1 MLLGMRGCK
10 EVKSGVWMLRV
21 LLDVVVRQQLGVQGS
36 IIRMIRKAT
45 SRRVVDGR
53 ETSDAATGELSS
65 LPLSTSSPG
74 VFCHCSAWMRT
85 YWLVLST
92 I

>member
-36 IIRMIRKAT
+36 VIRMIRKAT

-65 LPLSTSSPG
+65 LPPPPRHLECFAIVRRG
-74 VFCHCSAWMRT
+74 
-85 YWLVLST
+85 
-92 I
+92 